1 MKVSSNEGKFDVITT
16 DPFNDSTGHFE
27 VTLANAVGKTIEG
40 VEVQIF
46 LGHGA
51 TSAQGE
57 SKKRNSPVGSKATSL
72 CQFDQTTKVCLVFH
86 LHSH

>member
-1 MKVSSNEGKFDVITT
+1 MET
-16 DPFNDSTGHFE
+16 FNDFIGHFE

-40 VEVQIF
+40 VEIQIF

-57 SKKRNSPVGSKATSL
+57 SKKRNSPAGSKATSL
-72 CQFDQTTKVCLVFH
+72 CQFDQTTKVCCMCHRYLR
-86 LHSH
+86 